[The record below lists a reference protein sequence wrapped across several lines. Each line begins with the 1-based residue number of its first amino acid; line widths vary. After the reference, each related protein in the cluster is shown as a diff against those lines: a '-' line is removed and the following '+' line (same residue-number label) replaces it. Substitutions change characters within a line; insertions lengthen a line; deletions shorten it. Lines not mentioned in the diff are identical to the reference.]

1 MNTDHE
7 RKIAGNAP
15 DKPFEGIKLLKI
27 IWRNSMSKE
36 DQNYWRSRF
45 NSLVTQKVLR
55 AELLD
60 KLQIN
65 LVKDKKLTV
74 FRQWVQDRDKQL
86 AREQKLNECREKLKS
101 EHPDW
106 TTDQV
111 RDELHRRDMEA
122 CWLQQDF
129 KEGRKA
135 ISAELASRKFQLQKE
150 MFLQSP
156 KSDQPRGIEGCMQQG
171 GALPEVLEMF
181 QAAFL
186 ALKQAKAK

>member
-1 MNTDHE
+1 MKE
-7 RKIAGNAP
+7 RLPATTPGN
-15 DKPFEGIKLLKI
+15 PFEGIKRLKI

-45 NSLVTQKVLR
+45 NSDVTQKVLR

-60 KLQIN
+60 KLHIN

-86 AREQKLNECREKLKS
+86 AREQKLNECREKLII

-135 ISAELASRKFQLQKE
+135 ISAELAARKYQLQKE
-150 MFLQSP
+150 MFLESR
-156 KSDQPRGIEGCMQQG
+156 KSEQTRGIEWCIQEA
-171 GALPEVLEMF
+171 GAFPEILAMF